1 MEMVS
6 IIMAAF
12 NAQKTIGKAIESVIQ
27 QSYQNWELIVIND
40 CSSDD
45 TPEIVE
51 RYSDSRIKLINNEH
65 NYGVSRSR
73 KRGLAAAKGNWI
85 AILDSDD
92 AWVPDKLEK
101 QLCFARE
108 SKASI
113 VFSGSAFMDSEG
125 RPLNWILHVPH
136 RLGYRELLKQNLIS
150 NSSVLIKKD
159 LYKSHYVTGDDL
171 HEDFAIWLSITKSGI
186 DAYGIDEPL
195 LIYRLAK
202 ASKSGNKLKAARM
215 NWNTY
220 RYSGLNVFSAFYYMC
235 WYTVRGLKKYK
246 NLV

>member
-85 AILDSDD
+85 AI
-92 AWVPDKLEK
+92 
-101 QLCFARE
+101 
-108 SKASI
+108 
-113 VFSGSAFMDSEG
+113 
-125 RPLNWILHVPH
+125 
-136 RLGYRELLKQNLIS
+136 
-150 NSSVLIKKD
+150 
-159 LYKSHYVTGDDL
+159 
-171 HEDFAIWLSITKSGI
+171 
-186 DAYGIDEPL
+186 
-195 LIYRLAK
+195 
-202 ASKSGNKLKAARM
+202 
-215 NWNTY
+215 
-220 RYSGLNVFSAFYYMC
+220 
-235 WYTVRGLKKYK
+235 
-246 NLV
+246 